1 MQELDLLNDKLEL
14 LLKKYTALQA
24 ENKKL
29 QQTIVHQR
37 QSIEELNGKIG
48 NLEEELLTSKTSS
61 AIHDDKDKKVVKKQI
76 DTLIGDIDRILATL
90 HD

>member
-29 QQTIVHQR
+29 QQIIVQQR
-37 QSIEELNGKIG
+37 QSMEGLNSKIG
-48 NLEEELLTSKTSS
+48 ELEEQLLTSKTSD